1 MFRGWLGVLR
11 NCWEDGLRST
21 LRNFSLVKCGSQKK
35 MFCHHPKNS
44 GIRGFFML
52 NSFKLRTSF
61 KISSSKLNYS
71 KTKGVVDQIK
81 TFAMAVEQNRM

>member
-1 MFRGWLGVLR
+1 
-11 NCWEDGLRST
+11 
-21 LRNFSLVKCGSQKK
+21 
-35 MFCHHPKNS
+35 
-44 GIRGFFML
+44 ML